1 MPLPKEK
8 EVFTYGMYKTWP
20 DEERWEII
28 KGVPYDMS
36 PAPSRFHQDVFR
48 ELFNQIVN
56 KLSDKSCIVYS
67 APFDVRLP
75 EADEADDDITAVVQ
89 PDILVVCDKE
99 KLDNEGCKGAPDL
112 IIEILSPST
121 ASKDM
126 KEKFFLYEKHGV
138 KEYWLVEPLDKFIMV
153 YSLQEN
159 TKYGRAVTYT
169 KDDKIESGVLKD
181 FVVDLDLIFADQEDK

>member
-20 DEERWEII
+20 D
-28 KGVPYDMS
+28 
-36 PAPSRFHQDVFR
+36 
-48 ELFNQIVN
+48 
-56 KLSDKSCIVYS
+56 
-67 APFDVRLP
+67 
-75 EADEADDDITAVVQ
+75 DDITTVVQ
-89 PDILVVCDKE
+89 PDILVVCDNE
-99 KLDNEGCKGAPDL
+99 KLDDKGCKGAPDL

-138 KEYWLVEPLDKFIMV
+138 EEYWIVEPLDKFIMV
-153 YSLQEN
+153 YSLQEG

-181 FVVDLDLIFADQEDK
+181 FVVDLDLVFAD